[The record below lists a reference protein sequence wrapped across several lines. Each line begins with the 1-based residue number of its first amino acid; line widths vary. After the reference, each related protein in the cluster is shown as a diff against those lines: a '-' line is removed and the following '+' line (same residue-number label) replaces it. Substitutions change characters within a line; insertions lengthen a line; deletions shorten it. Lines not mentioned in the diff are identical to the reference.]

1 MSVGDLAT
9 TRNAPPDRIV
19 LVGNVKSM
27 SPESRYPLMSSK
39 NGLELSSS
47 TYSSS
52 LPSVRGAGLYMI
64 SVMTRP
70 VLRLDGPSGSRGDI
84 RFPMIPL
91 VTKDKSRNR
100 AVVVRLVVWLHTARP
115 K

>member
-1 MSVGDLAT
+1 MSVGDLAM

-39 NGLELSSS
+39 NGLELNSS

-64 SVMTRP
+64 SAMTRP
-70 VLRLDGPSGSRGDI
+70 GLRLAGPSGSRGGI
-84 RFPMIPL
+84 RFSSMPFGTRDQSP
-91 VTKDKSRNR
+91 DR
-100 AVVVRLVVWLHTARP
+100 
-115 K
+115 